1 MTTDYRALCAEL
13 LNGLDELVHPRYP
26 FPGYTRCAMDRAR
39 ALLAEPVAE
48 GPTDDEIEEWA
59 DACPEA
65 PLEEMDP
72 EVHGWRR
79 CFTAKE
85 FSETIRA
92 ALARWGRPAAAPV
105 PEPGEVPRIGH
116 ILRLAEIIREVD
128 GRHDK
133 GAAAL
138 AEAILSHPGICS
150 AGLAALDEADGPA
163 VPDGREPAS
172 VALQPSDEELETF
185 LVDVACQNGDMYYAD
200 PRVLARAVL
209 DRWGRPAAAPVAMIE
224 LITDM
229 SMHLAHMQELLEDYE
244 YGDPEDYHWYRES
257 VRLRAVAAEVLA

>member
-1 MTTDYRALCAEL
+1 MTTDFRALCAEL
-13 LNGLDELVHPRYP
+13 IEAVLSDDSHIDCVQIAR
-26 FPGYTRCAMDRAR
+26 RAR
-39 ALLAEPVAE
+39 ALLAQLEPE

-92 ALARWGRPAAAPV
+92 VLARWGRPAAAP
-105 PEPGEVPRIGH
+105 
-116 ILRLAEIIREVD
+116 
-128 GRHDK
+128 
-133 GAAAL
+133 
-138 AEAILSHPGICS
+138 
-150 AGLAALDEADGPA
+150 
-163 VPDGREPAS
+163 
-172 VALQPSDEELETF
+172 
-185 LVDVACQNGDMYYAD
+185 M
-200 PRVLARAVL
+200 
-209 DRWGRPAAAPVAMIE
+209 AMIE